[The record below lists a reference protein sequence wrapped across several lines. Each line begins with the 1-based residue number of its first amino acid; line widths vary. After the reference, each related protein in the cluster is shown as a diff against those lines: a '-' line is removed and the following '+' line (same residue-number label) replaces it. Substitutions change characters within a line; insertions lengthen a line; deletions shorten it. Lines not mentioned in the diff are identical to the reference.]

1 MSRLINPVERML
13 KKAIKNG
20 EVKLLDETEYNDIW
34 DKVEQDMED
43 YKIIDNYRKGISLIE
58 PNKILIYR
66 NFNKFYKNFHPS
78 RTAKD
83 I

>member
-43 YKIIDNYRKGISLIE
+43 YKIMDNYRKGISLIE

-66 NFNKFYKNFHPS
+66 NFNKF
-78 RTAKD
+78 
-83 I
+83 

>member
-66 NFNKFYKNFHPS
+66 NFNKF
-78 RTAKD
+78 
-83 I
+83 

>member
-58 PNKILIYR
+58 PNKILINR
-66 NFNKFYKNFHPS
+66 NFNKF
-78 RTAKD
+78 
-83 I
+83 